1 MTSTSLVE
9 EQELVEVTF
18 SFQLR
23 GVSQRPWAVWLPSRD
38 ERRLGA
44 AQAWLRYLDL
54 VFFSEIRDGDANF
67 CPQLVN

>member
-1 MTSTSLVE
+1 MMFAFDQVGHFLYIMTTASLVE

-38 ERRLGA
+38 E
-44 AQAWLRYLDL
+44 
-54 VFFSEIRDGDANF
+54 
-67 CPQLVN
+67 